1 MRKRTRS
8 AWVALGSTARLTGT
22 QVAQHLLI
30 SRTKIIL
37 RENGRRS
44 IGPRDARDLGG
55 VYGVTDQQVVAS

>member
-1 MRKRTRS
+1 M
-8 AWVALGSTARLTGT
+8 ALGSTARLTGT